1 MKIWESWKSPPPKRV
16 TATMTRERTFMV
28 GDTCVNLSIF
38 QVIIGT
44 HQLCH
49 FAGDGGVALCNVGG
63 HIVRELFDARK
74 KLIRQGHR

>member
-16 TATMTRERTFMV
+16 TATMTRERTFKV
-28 GDTCVNLSIF
+28 GDTRVNLSIF

-49 FAGDGGVALCNVGG
+49 FAGDDGVALGNVGG
-63 HIVRELFDARK
+63 HIVTEVLDARPN
-74 KLIRQGHR
+74 